1 MARSDNRS
9 MVERFHISDIDPDVL
24 DLERKRILDLLKA
37 HITPEW
43 VHEVGSTAVPGVVG
57 KQDLD
62 FLVLVPATDFLR
74 TSTDLDRLF
83 QRNAEQLSTNT
94 YQGYRVDSDLDVA
107 IQLTVEDGP
116 YDTFLVFL
124 DRLRDSESLRSDYN
138 QLKQAFEGRPMNA
151 YRDAKRL
158 FIERVVADRHQR

>member
-1 MARSDNRS
+1 ML
-9 MVERFHISDIDPDVL
+9 ERFHISDIDSQLL
-24 DLERKRILDLLKA
+24 DRERNRILRLLRA
-37 HITPEW
+37 QIPPER
-43 VHEVGSTAVPGVVG
+43 VYEVGSTAVPGVVG

-62 FLVLVPATDFLR
+62 FLVLVPARDFLCTR
-74 TSTDLDRLF
+74 TKLDRHF
-83 QRNAEQLSTNT
+83 PRNAEQLSTDV

-124 DRLRDSESLRSDYN
+124 DRLRNSESLRSEYN
-138 QLKQAFEGRPMNA
+138 ELKRAFEGRPMKA
-151 YRDAKRL
+151 YRDAKHA